1 MLFAEVIQ
9 VGIALAEEAVS
20 TGPEPYSVRLAAKY
34 ASAPAIA
41 APHER
46 RLYVRRREFELDWI
60 RTARLPSAGAVSLVD
75 LSAGGALIDSHVPL
89 RPGAVLSLGILG
101 RGIEESVTLQVL
113 RSHVAALRA
122 DGARFRSAC
131 EFARPLELPGL
142 QLLPDYLD
150 VGADPFV
157 SVDTALKHLVERA
170 CATDTSQRLAPGDVA
185 LMLQALARH
194 ALSGLDPFG
203 RQLGNL
209 LEELLPACRPAQTL
223 DRALTTIERQLCQ
236 VLPQLRLRIV
246 DGLTPP
252 PPGMKSVLVNP
263 PGTLSASV
271 SVSIDLPSAAV
282 VTDTQARLLRAS
294 SRVIILVQR
303 LNGCTIDAIP
313 AGGRAA
319 SMPWPAPAAEPSGA
333 PDPEPLGA
341 AATWQK
347 VVVRYADGQ
356 LLKGFTQDFHGSKS
370 QFSLWPSITAPA
382 HERVVVPLA
391 RLKAVFFVREFGGNP
406 HHVEK
411 KVFGGL
417 AHGRRIEVTLLD
429 DEVLVGTTLN
439 YRADS
444 TGFFISP
451 ADPGGNN
458 LRVFVVPS
466 AVRQLRFP

>member
-1 MLFAEVIQ
+1 
-9 VGIALAEEAVS
+9 VS
-20 TGPEPYSVRLAAKY
+20 TAVEEEVVSSGQEPYSVRLAAKH
-34 ASAPAIA
+34 ASGGTIL

-46 RLYVRRREFELDWI
+46 RLYARRRDFELDWI

-75 LSAGGALIDSHVPL
+75 LSAGGALIDTNVPL
-89 RPGAVLSLGILG
+89 RPGAVLSLELVGS
-101 RGIEESVTLQVL
+101 GIEATVTLQVL
-113 RSHVAALRA
+113 RSHVAALGTN
-122 DGARFRSAC
+122 GARYRGAC
-131 EFARPLELPGL
+131 EFTRPLELPGL

-150 VGADPFV
+150 VGADPFA
-157 SVDTALKHLVERA
+157 SVDAALKHLVERA
-170 CATDTSQRLAPGDVA
+170 CATDLSQRLAPGDVV
-185 LMLQALARH
+185 LMLQALARR
-194 ALSGLDPFG
+194 ALSGVDPFG

-209 LEELLPACRPAQTL
+209 LEELLPACRPGQTL

-246 DGLTPP
+246 DGMTPP
-252 PPGMKSVLVNP
+252 PPGMKSVLINP

-271 SVSIDLPSAAV
+271 PVSIDLPSAGV
-282 VTDTQARLLRAS
+282 ISDSQARLLRTS

-303 LNGCTIDAIP
+303 LNAHTVDAPIP
-313 AGGRAA
+313 AGDRAL
-319 SMPWPAPAAEPSGA
+319 SMPLPAPAAEPSRA
-333 PDPEPLGA
+333 PDPEPSG
-341 AATWQK
+341 TSGIWQK

-370 QFSLWPSITAPA
+370 QFSLWPSITAAA
-382 HERVVVPLA
+382 HERIVVPLA
-391 RLKAVFFVREFGGNP
+391 RLKAVFFVREFAGNP
-406 HHVEK
+406 HHVEQ
-411 KVFGGL
+411 KVFAGP

-439 YRADS
+439 YRSDS